1 MAGGRPSKYNDETL
15 STATDYIVNF
25 ADYDDVIP
33 SVAGLACAL
42 EVCRD
47 TIYDWAS
54 QEGKAEFSD
63 IVKRL
68 STYQERKLLNGGLN
82 GTLNPMISKLILSK
96 HGYAEKSEVDN
107 KSSDGS
113 MTPKAYAPEQYSQ
126 AQSKLDNEIDSLD

>member
-1 MAGGRPSKYNDETL
+1 MAGGRPSKYNNETL
-15 STATDYIVNF
+15 SIAEDYIVNF
-25 ADYDDVIP
+25 ADHDDVIP
-33 SVAGLACAL
+33 SVAGLACVL
-42 EVCRD
+42 QVCRD

-68 STYQERKLLNGGLN
+68 STAQERRLLNGGLG
-82 GTLNPMISKLILSK
+82 GTMNPVISKLVLSK

-113 MTPKAYAPEQYSQ
+113 MSHPGYTIVDE
-126 AQSKLDNEIDSLD
+126 